1 MAIEMENGLT
11 KRITLFVVTLAAFLT
26 PFDGSAVNIALP
38 SIGKEFSMDAVSL
51 GWVATAYLLASA
63 MFLVPLGRFAD
74 IYGRKKIFAV
84 GILTFT
90 VASFFMVLCRSGTV
104 LICLRVIQGFGSA
117 MIYGTGLAF
126 LTSIFPAQERGKALG
141 ITVAATYLGLSLGPF
156 LGGLLTL
163 HFGWRSIFL
172 VNVPLGLTAIVLV
185 SFKLRGEWAEAR
197 GEKFD
202 LTGSI
207 IYCLGLTAI
216 MYGFSS
222 FSQWG
227 AVLSTGLILI
237 GSMGIFVFVRWEMGV
252 KSPILDMNLFRGNRA
267 FALSNLAALIHYCA
281 TFAVTFFLSLYLQYI
296 KKLDPQ
302 SAGTI
307 LIFQPVVMAVCSPFA
322 GRLSDRIEPRIV
334 ASMGMALTAVGLF
347 LFTLLHGNTTLKFVI
362 ADLILLG
369 LGFALFSSPNTNAV
383 MSSVEKRF
391 YGVASGTLGT
401 MRLTGQMF
409 SMGIAMLIFATHIG
423 HTQITPEYYPLLLKS
438 TRSAFIFFGILCSGG
453 VVASLAR
460 GKVHS
465 EKQTLIK

>member
-1 MAIEMENGLT
+1 MESRLT

-26 PFDGSAVNIALP
+26 PFDGSAVNVALP

-63 MFLVPLGRFAD
+63 MFLVPFGRVAD
-74 IYGRKKIFAV
+74 TYGRKRIFAT
-84 GILTFT
+84 GILIFT
-90 VASFFMVLCRSGTV
+90 AASFSMVLCMSGTM
-104 LICLRVIQGFGSA
+104 LICLRILQGIGSA
-117 MIYGTGLAF
+117 MIYGTGVAL
-126 LTSIFPAQERGKALG
+126 LTSIFPPQERGKTLG
-141 ITVAATYLGLSLGPF
+141 ITVAATYVGLSLGPF

-163 HFGWRSIFL
+163 HLGWRSIFL
-172 VNVPLGLTAIVLV
+172 VNVPLGLMATVLV
-185 SFKLRGEWAEAR
+185 SFKLRGEWAEAE

-202 LTGSI
+202 LTGSV

-227 AVLSTGLILI
+227 AVLSAGLILI
-237 GSMGIFVFVRWEMGV
+237 GSIGIFVFVRWEMWV
-252 KSPILDMNLFRGNRA
+252 KSPVLDMNLFRGNRA
-267 FALSNLAALIHYCA
+267 FTLSNLAALIHYCA

-302 SAGTI
+302 SAGLV

-322 GRLSDRIEPRIV
+322 GRLSDRIEPRMV
-334 ASMGMALTAVGLF
+334 ASIGMALTAIGIFSVAF
-347 LFTLLHGNTTLKFVI
+347 LEANTLLGFII
-362 ADLILLG
+362 AALILIG

-409 SMGIAMLIFATHIG
+409 SMGIAMLIFAIHIG
-423 HTQITPEYYPLLLKS
+423 HSQITPEYYPLLLRS

-453 VVASLAR
+453 VFASLAR
-460 GKVHS
+460 GKVHV
-465 EKQTLIK
+465 ER